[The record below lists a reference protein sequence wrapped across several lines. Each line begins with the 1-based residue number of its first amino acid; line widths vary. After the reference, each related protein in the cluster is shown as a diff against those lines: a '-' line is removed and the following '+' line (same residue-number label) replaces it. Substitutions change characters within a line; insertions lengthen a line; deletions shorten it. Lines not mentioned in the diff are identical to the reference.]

1 MIGLF
6 GLLVLV
12 VAVIAGRESSFI
24 LVLQF
29 VPRREDGGVEFDAAV
44 ECAWAGTHGLA
55 QQFSHMFKSQY
66 WQSV

>member
-12 VAVIAGRESSFI
+12 VAVIPWRDPSII

-29 VPRREDGGVEFDAAV
+29 VPRCEDGGVEFAAAV
-44 ECAWAGTHGLA
+44 DCAWAGTHGLA
-55 QQFSHMFKSQY
+55 QQFSHMLKSQN
-66 WQSV
+66 